1 MYKQTMM
8 KNDLHLKRNFTL
20 IYVLELEKA
29 PTLLQKVAQWAT
41 L

>member
-41 L
+41 F